1 MAVIESPAIIVE
13 TIAIEAPIAAVFAA
27 LTVPEQLVQ
36 WWGSEDGYRV
46 TTMEADV
53 RPGGAWK
60 TTGKSGDG
68 GTFTVAGNYRTIDPP
83 RLVEFTWR
91 HDWADGSDEP
101 ETLVRYELAERGG
114 VTDLTVTHSGFTT
127 VADREDHA
135 RGWKIVLA
143 WVREFF
149 TTRA

>member
-1 MAVIESPAIIVE
+1 MAVIETPAIIVE

-36 WWGSEDGYRV
+36 WWGNDDSYRV
-46 TTMEADV
+46 AAMEADV

-68 GTFTVAGNYRTIDPP
+68 SSFSVAGTYRTVDPP

-91 HDWADGSDEP
+91 HDWADGSDAP
-101 ETLVRYELAERGG
+101 ETLVRYELIERAGI
-114 VTDLTVTHSGFTT
+114 TDLTVTHSGFTT
-127 VADREDHA
+127 VEDREDHA
-135 RGWKIVLA
+135 RGWKVVLG
-143 WVREFF
+143 WVREFV
-149 TTRA
+149 TRRA